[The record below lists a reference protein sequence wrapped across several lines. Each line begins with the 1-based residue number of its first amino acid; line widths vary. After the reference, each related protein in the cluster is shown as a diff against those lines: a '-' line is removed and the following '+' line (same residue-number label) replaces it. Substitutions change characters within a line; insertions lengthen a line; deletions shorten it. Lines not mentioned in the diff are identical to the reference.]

1 MSDSVIFFVFLRISI
16 VFPGAQE
23 GELPI
28 ELEVHN
34 FWWCLPWTSVM
45 GKCTQLINLHYPLSN
60 IHYPLSTYLYPFFG
74 N

>member
-28 ELEVHN
+28 ELEVHK
-34 FWWCLPWTSVM
+34 FWWCLPWPSVM
-45 GKCTQLINLHYPLSN
+45 GKCTQLIKIPTL
-60 IHYPLSTYLYPFFG
+60 G
-74 N
+74 NSELP

>member
-23 GELPI
+23 EELPI

-45 GKCTQLINLHYPLSN
+45 GKCTQLIKISI
-60 IHYPLSTYLYPFFG
+60 IHYPISIIHLPLSIFC
-74 N
+74 